1 MGGLAPKNAHGHF
14 PLRRRR
20 RFPSAAFFFFII
32 SLPLEIIINLS
43 LLSYGGTGFFLF
55 EKLPARDTIP
65 RSSRTKLQL
74 ITFRLKFCKMYIPG
88 GPCCCKNLLENL
100 LLFDQQGKKEQYIY
114 NARQTRHLRWWFCRS
129 ERSSIYAPGLAG
141 PAESGP
147 TGPSLHT
154 AQCTEIYYNINYMV
168 RRCQKWKK
176 KNIYINKIQ

>member
-20 RFPSAAFFFFII
+20 RFPSAAFFLYNISSARNNNKSFSSFLRRHRFF
-32 SLPLEIIINLS
+32 
-43 LLSYGGTGFFLF
+43 FWF

-88 GPCCCKNLLENL
+88 GPCCCKNLLWNL
-100 LLFDQQGKKEQYIY
+100 LLFDQQGKKEHYIYIY

-154 AQCTEIYYNINYMV
+154 AQCTEIYYNINYIV
-168 RRCQKWKK
+168 RRCQNGK
-176 KNIYINKIQ
+176 KNIYIYK